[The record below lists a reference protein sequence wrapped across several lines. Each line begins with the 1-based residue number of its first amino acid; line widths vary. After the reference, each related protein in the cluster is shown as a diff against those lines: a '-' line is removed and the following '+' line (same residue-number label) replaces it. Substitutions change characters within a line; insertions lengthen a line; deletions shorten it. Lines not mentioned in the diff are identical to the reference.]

1 MNSKAVN
8 VTAAAMNTASD
19 LMLVVIPQIVI

>member
-1 MNSKAVN
+1 MNSKAFK